1 MFITPAWAQEAATA
15 AAETAAET
23 GEVVGSGAPGILVTL
38 MPLVLI
44 FFVFYLMVIRPQ
56 NKRIIDH
63 RKMMQNLQKGDK
75 IVTGGGLVATVKKII
90 NDEEVLLDLGHNV
103 EVVAIRQTIMT
114 VKESA
119 YRKTEEKKMA
129 DAAAEQA
136 AKDAAKKASN

>member
-1 MFITPAWAQEAATA
+1 MFITPAWAQEAA
-15 AAETAAET
+15 ETAAET
-23 GEVVGSGAPGILVTL
+23 GEVVSSGPGILVTL

-63 RKMMQNLQKGDK
+63 RKMMENLQKGDK
-75 IVTGGGLVATVKKII
+75 VVTGGGLVATVKKII

-103 EVVAIRQTIMT
+103 EVVAIRQTLMT
-114 VKESA
+114 VRESA
-119 YRKTEEKKMA
+119 YRKSEEKKAA

-136 AKDAAKKASN
+136 AKEAAKKASN

>member
-1 MFITPAWAQEAATA
+1 MMFVTPAWAQEAV
-15 AAETAAET
+15 ETAAET
-23 GEVVGSGAPGILVTL
+23 GEVVGSGSPGILVTL

-63 RKMMQNLQKGDK
+63 RRMMENLQKGDK
-75 IVTGGGLVATVKKII
+75 VVTGGGLLATVKKII
-90 NDEEVLLDLGHNV
+90 NDEEILLDLGHNV

-136 AKDAAKKASN
+136 AKEAAKKASN